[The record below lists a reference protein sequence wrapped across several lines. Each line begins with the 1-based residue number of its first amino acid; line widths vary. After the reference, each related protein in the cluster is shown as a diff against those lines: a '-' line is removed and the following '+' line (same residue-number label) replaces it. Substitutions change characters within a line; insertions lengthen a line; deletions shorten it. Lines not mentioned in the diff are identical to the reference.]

1 MTWLTDPWA
10 WWVDPF
16 VDNGFMRDALAAG
29 LLTVITTSMVGTWVV
44 LRGMTFLDALA
55 HGVLP
60 GIVIAFTSAYSTTL
74 GALLAAGAMVG
85 GISLIRSHSP
95 LPDDTSIGVLFVGF
109 LALAVVIMSTQRAS
123 YTGDLNRFLF
133 GSVAGVDG

>member
-1 MTWLTDPWA
+1 MRFVTDPWG
-10 WWVDPF
+10 WWLEPF
-16 VDNGFMRDALAAG
+16 LHSASMRDALLAG
-29 LLTVITTSMVGTWVV
+29 ILTVVTTSLVGTWVV
-44 LRGMTFLDALA
+44 LRGMSFLGDALA

-60 GIVIAFTSAYSTTL
+60 GIAIAFIIGVDTSI
-74 GALLAAGAMVG
+74 GALVAAAVMVG
-85 GISLIRSHSP
+85 GISLIRRHSP

-133 GSVAGVDG
+133 G